1 MTDLVV
7 QLGARLDQFAAD
19 MNKAGDLADGAI
31 SRIEGAFS
39 SLNPGFGGLATLGTA
54 LAGATGSLGAMLAG
68 LKAVNAELAEIG
80 KLADY
85 VGVSTDRLQQIKF
98 GATQGGVSSSD
109 ANADLKHVADLLADA
124 KNNENS
130 LTKILDANNIKYR
143 DRNGAIMDMNG
154 FLKAAGELIG
164 RFDSI
169 PEKTKA
175 AQMLGLSA
183 GWVDALKGGPAAF
196 EAIAASANAAGV
208 VIDGQTIAK
217 ARNFD
222 EAWKKSADQL
232 GLQFKAVTADVA
244 SWLDDLVDRAA
255 KLMDG
260 MNRAANI
267 QPGSGQTTFNA
278 IADSMEILRKDA
290 AGLPQDFEQLN
301 RVIEHYKSLSAEKQ
315 DPALLVGLEEMR
327 DKAQQAA
334 NALRGVELLKSAAAF
349 PEGVPLPSARPAQAN
364 EKTGTGVIPSRKT
377 ESGARDQF
385 DTSVDQVTKRTATLK
400 ADTAAVFQNNAA
412 QAQFRAEFQELTA
425 IMRDNGEVTQEQI
438 DKYEALRGSMS
449 AQEALTAAG
458 ITLTKEHSAAF
469 LSSSQSIAQATAAYD
484 AAAEKLRNINSASSQ
499 IGSALSTAFADAVL
513 EGKKLDDVLSSLLK
527 TLAKQGINSLVGS
540 IFNAP
545 ASGGLSPFASVLS
558 AIIPKFADG
567 TDSAPGGLALVGER
581 GPELVNLP
589 RGAQVY
595 PNAVTKQMT
604 SGAQISNVFHVAGDV
619 SPGTINRLQSMVVSA
634 HRKVDRLSQFT
645 VSNQRLQATGV
656 G

>member
-1 MTDLVV
+1 
-7 QLGARLDQFAAD
+7 
-19 MNKAGDLADGAI
+19 
-31 SRIEGAFS
+31 
-39 SLNPGFGGLATLGTA
+39 
-54 LAGATGSLGAMLAG
+54 MLAG
-68 LKAVNAELAEIG
+68 LKAVNSELANIG
-80 KLADY
+80 KEADY
-85 VGVSTDRLQQIKF
+85 VGQTTERFQQIKF

-109 ANADLKHVADLLADA
+109 ASADLKHVADLLADA
-124 KNNENS
+124 KTNENS

-260 MNRAANI
+260 INRASNI
-267 QPGSGQTTFNA
+267 QPGSGQGTFDA
-278 IADSMEILRKDA
+278 VADSLDILRKDA

-315 DPALLVGLEEMR
+315 DPALLAGLEEMR
-327 DKAQQAA
+327 DKAQQVA
-334 NALRGVELLKSAAAF
+334 NALRGVDLLKSAAAF
-349 PEGVPLPSARPAQAN
+349 PEGVPTPQARPAAAN
-364 EKTGTGVIPSRKT
+364 EKTGTGILPARKT
-377 ESGARDQF
+377 ESNDGRDQF
-385 DTSVDQVTKRTATLK
+385 EVTVDQITKRTATLK

-412 QAQFRAEFQELTA
+412 QAQFRAEFSELTA

-438 DKYEALRGSMS
+438 DKYEALRASMS
-449 AQEALTAAG
+449 AEQALTAAG
-458 ITLTKEHSAAF
+458 ITLTKEHRDAF
-469 LSSSQSIAQATAAYD
+469 LSSSQAIATATAAYD
-484 AAAEKLRNINSASSQ
+484 QAADKLRNINSASSQ
-499 IGSALSTAFADAVL
+499 IGSALASSFSDAVL

-527 TLAKQGINSLVGS
+527 TLAKQGINSLAS
-540 IFNAP
+540 SFFNAGS
-545 ASGGLSPFASVLS
+545 SGGLSPFASILKS
-558 AIIPKFADG
+558 IIPGFAEG
-567 TDSAPGGLALVGER
+567 TDSAPGGLAMVGER

-619 SPGTINRLQSMVVSA
+619 SPGTINRLQSMVISA